1 MLSFFGGKSKMGEWI
16 YQFIP
21 KDITTYAEPFSG
33 SFWVYFNTK
42 LNYNHVKNIR
52 YNDINRYTTNLFACA
67 KDYNKFTK
75 ILETALS
82 TGGFLYADKSD
93 PDKFKEFYKQLYYSF
108 KNDSSNTFLD
118 DDSFNIPD
126 YEVGMKYSF
135 LITSAFNGCWPKAAG
150 FSGVQGIRL
159 KLGAFQ
165 NKLKDKKYQAKLDA
179 IDSFETL
186 DFETFINKYD
196 DEKTFFYLDPPY
208 EDPKNN
214 RLNWYGVKDDSKFG
228 RFSHKRLADLLK
240 NTKSRWA
247 LSYYYF
253 DDLEVWF
260 PKDKYVWIEKDFF
273 RSSAS
278 FSENKSTK
286 GTEVLILNYDPKE
299 MINFTSISEK
309 LVNEIEDEND
319 GAFINSTVSNSD
331 GTSITFETPTVEK
344 LNKEIDIVNNNIE
357 KIKIAENF
365 ANKLISSQ
373 KDIEPDVQKTVN
385 EVFWDL
391 ITEEEKKEEV
401 KPVVKPDDEE
411 IDDFWNS

>member
-42 LNYNHVKNIR
+42 LNYSHVKNIR
-52 YNDINRYTTNLFACA
+52 YNDINRFTTNLFSCA
-67 KDYNKFTK
+67 KDYNNF
-75 ILETALS
+75 IQVLEKAVDK
-82 TGGFLYADKSD
+82 GGYLYADKSD
-93 PDKFKEFYKQLYYSF
+93 PIKFKEFYKDLYYDF
-108 KNDSSNTFLD
+108 KNNPSNTFLD

-150 FSGVQGIRL
+150 FSGVQDTRL
-159 KLGAFQ
+159 KLNAFM
-165 NKLKDKKYQAKLDA
+165 NKLKDKKYQKKLDG
-179 IDSFETL
+179 ISSLETL
-186 DFETFINKYD
+186 DFEVFINKYD

-240 NTKSRWA
+240 QTKSRWA
-247 LSYYYF
+247 LSYYYYE
-253 DDLEVWF
+253 DLEEWF
-260 PKDKYVWIEKDFF
+260 PKDKFTWITKDFF

-278 FSENKSTK
+278 FSDNKDIK
-286 GTEVLILNYDPKE
+286 GTELLILNYDPNLI
-299 MINFTSISEK
+299 INVTPKSEK
-309 LVNEIEDEND
+309 LVDEIEEENG
-319 GAFINSTVSNSD
+319 GAFISSSQL
-331 GTSITFETPTVEK
+331 K
-344 LNKEIDIVNNNIE
+344 KEI
-357 KIKIAENF
+357 IKEF

-373 KDIEPDVQKTVN
+373 KDIDPEIAEIVN
-385 EVFWDL
+385 KPEFFNKL
-391 ITEEEKKEEV
+391 LEEEKVEKVEKVE
-401 KPVVKPDDEE
+401 DDD
-411 IDDFWNS
+411 IDDFWK